1 MTALDTFARAEPGP
15 RKSVKRHILRVALD
29 RFNENGIDATTIED
43 IRDRAET
50 SIGSMYHHFGSKDGL
65 LAALYFIALDDQL
78 ALIEPQIERASD
90 PRSAISGLVA
100 SYLEWV
106 VQQPKLAR
114 FMFQARSYVAAGPHK
129 DGLTERNQRR
139 YRTLLKR
146 LREGVKAGVIRQ
158 LPSELYASLLVG
170 QSENYCRAWL
180 SGRVQG
186 KPTDYTHIFV
196 DAAWGSISS

>member
-1 MTALDTFARAEPGP
+1 MTILDTFDRAEPGA
-15 RKSVKRHILRVALD
+15 RKAGKRQILRVALD
-29 RFNENGIDATTIED
+29 RFDMNGIDATTIED
-43 IRDRAET
+43 IRDNADT

-65 LAALYFIALDDQL
+65 LAALYFIALDDQM
-78 ALIEPQIERASD
+78 ALVEPRIENAQDLQGA
-90 PRSAISGLVA
+90 VA
-100 SYLEWV
+100 AMVGSYLEWV

-129 DGLTERNQRR
+129 EGLAERNQRR
-139 YRTLLKR
+139 YGTLLKR
-146 LREGVKAGVIRQ
+146 LREGVRAGAIRK

-186 KPTDYTHIFV
+186 KPTGYASIFIE
-196 DAAWGSISS
+196 AAWRSIEP

>member
-1 MTALDTFARAEPGP
+1 MKNPDTFDRAEPGP
-15 RKSVKRHILRVALD
+15 RKANKRHVLRVALAQFD
-29 RFNENGIDATTIED
+29 KEGIDATTIEG
-43 IRDRAET
+43 IRDLAET

-78 ALIEPQIERASD
+78 ALIEPQIVSASD
-90 PRSAISGLVA
+90 PHGAIAGLIG

-114 FMFQARSYVAAGPHK
+114 FMFQARSYVAGGPHK
-129 DGLTERNQRR
+129 DALAERNQRR
-139 YRTLLKR
+139 YGTLLKR
-146 LREGVKAGVIRQ
+146 LREGVKDGVIRPM
-158 LPSELYASLLVG
+158 PSDLYASLLVG

-186 KPTDYTHIFV
+186 KPTDYTPIFV
-196 DAAWGSISS
+196 EAAWRSISK